1 MNRDTARRRLSPPV
15 THRLVRPFLQPAR
28 LLAGAIIAGFLAVS
42 SAAHADRSDRA
53 TPAGPAATQHHRAS
67 PTGVTEREIV
77 VIDGF
82 YYIVPAPWA
91 GNKIEAPALSS
102 DSFRQVPAELTYN
115 RTNIYVHSIA
125 LPPLLAM
132 LDRARED
139 GVELLVE
146 SGYRSERYQRTI
158 FKRMM
163 AQGRIFTDIIRYVA
177 PPGYSQHALGT
188 AVDFHPSNWRFAD
201 TRAYAWLQENA
212 AAFSFK
218 ETYSRSNKRNMP
230 WEAWHWNYCG
240 K

>member
-1 MNRDTARRRLSPPV
+1 MIAG
-15 THRLVRPFLQPAR
+15 
-28 LLAGAIIAGFLAVS
+28 LLAI
-42 SAAHADRSDRA
+42 SAAHADQSDRA
-53 TPAGPAATQHHRAS
+53 APAGPAAPRQHETS
-67 PTGVTEREIV
+67 PTAATELETV

-82 YYIVPAPWA
+82 YYVVPPPWA
-91 GNKIEAPALSS
+91 GNKIEAPPLSA
-102 DSFRQVPAELTYN
+102 DAFRQVPTEYTFN
-115 RTNIYVHSIA
+115 RTKLYVHSLA

-132 LDRARED
+132 LDRARKD

-146 SGYRSERYQRTI
+146 SGYRSKRYQRTI
-158 FKRMM
+158 FKKMM
-163 AQGRIFTDIIRYVA
+163 ARGRIFTDIIRYVA

-218 ETYSRSNKRNMP
+218 ETYSRNNKYNMP

-240 K
+240 N

>member
-1 MNRDTARRRLSPPV
+1 MNSDTARRQLSHPV
-15 THRLVRPFLQPAR
+15 ANRLVRPFLQPTR
-28 LLAGAIIAGFLAVS
+28 LLTGAVIAGLLAVS
-42 SAAHADRSDRA
+42 ATHANQFDRT
-53 TPAGPAATQHHRAS
+53 TPAEPAVTQHHTAS
-67 PTGVTEREIV
+67 PTGASELETV

-102 DSFRQVPAELTYN
+102 ASFHQIPAEHTYN
-115 RTNIYVHSIA
+115 RTNIYVHSTA

-139 GVELLVE
+139 SVELLVE

-163 AQGRIFTDIIRYVA
+163 AKGRIFTDIIRYVA
-177 PPGYSQHALGT
+177 PPGYSQHVLGT

-212 AAFSFK
+212 TDFSFK
-218 ETYSRSNKRNMP
+218 ETYSQSNKYNMP

-240 K
+240 Q